1 MQVVEWEEPEPG
13 GGAKAEPDWFLSS
26 VKQVLDLEPLLW
38 LWPKTYFY

>member
-26 VKQVLDLEPLLW
+26 VKHGQ
-38 LWPKTYFY
+38 